1 MSNKLLHFELP
12 DKFKLNLGED
22 CASAVNKMLAQVAD
36 ATDKLIVDAIIKYAT
51 ENGFSDAYIIDEE
64 FVKSALEKQIP
75 KKAHISLHGTTDW
88 NTKCRCPVCRKDVFG
103 TQKYCGN
110 CGQALDWGESE

>member
-1 MSNKLLHFELP
+1 MTYQEAIE
-12 DKFKLNLGED
+12 NLKYLISGD
-22 CASAVNKMLAQVAD
+22 CTDNQMDFVEEIKM
-36 ATDKLIVDAIIKYAT
+36 AIT
-51 ENGFSDAYIIDEE
+51 
-64 FVKSALEKQIP
+64 ALEKQIP

-88 NTKCRCPVCRKDVFG
+88 NTKCRCPACRKDVFG

>member
-1 MSNKLLHFELP
+1 MTYEKAL
-12 DKFKLNLGED
+12 DMLNL
-22 CASAVNKMLAQVAD
+22 NI
-36 ATDKLIVDAIIKYAT
+36 DKSNIGNINRPALYTALQ
-51 ENGFSDAYIIDEE
+51 
-64 FVKSALEKQIP
+64 ALEKQIP

-110 CGQALDWGESE
+110 CGQALDWGGAL